1 MQAGAVALDSY
12 RRNPTNDYG
21 AGTIGAHTW
30 RHNSAEP
37 LCVTALQSQRYS
49 NNAASAE
56 SRCRIDASRHG
67 SPCLEDASEA
77 G

>member
-1 MQAGAVALDSY
+1 MPAGAVALDSY

-37 LCVTALQSQRYS
+37 LCVTALRSQRYS
-49 NNAASAE
+49 NNACVNEGLASACIGIPE
-56 SRCRIDASRHG
+56 ARCN
-67 SPCLEDASEA
+67 SP